1 MKSKVQSECYDL
13 FLDWKVNLSRGCD
26 ISAFS
31 MVFYSIAEHGQ
42 TGHNKASSDIKLI
55 NMIAAF
61 SYKDFFCILFSE
73 IPIHFSEAILWQ
85 PSLLMS
91 SWSMLACIIFMTPL
105 NAS

>member
-42 TGHNKASSDIKLI
+42 TGHNKASLLI
-55 NMIAAF
+55 YMNAAF

-73 IPIHFSEAILWQ
+73 IPIHFSEAIL
-85 PSLLMS
+85 
-91 SWSMLACIIFMTPL
+91 
-105 NAS
+105 